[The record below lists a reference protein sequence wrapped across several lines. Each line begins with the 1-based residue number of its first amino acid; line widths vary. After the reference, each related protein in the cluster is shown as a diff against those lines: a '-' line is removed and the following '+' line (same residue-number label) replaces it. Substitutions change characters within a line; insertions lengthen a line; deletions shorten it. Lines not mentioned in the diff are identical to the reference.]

1 MTTLLLLAGAAAC
14 PPPAPSARIAPRSL
28 AVPPRV
34 AIPLGIGAVVL
45 AALAFD
51 RASLVIALAMG
62 AATVVWVADSQ
73 RRARAASKRTEA
85 VATFLG
91 HLGTNVE
98 AGAPLHAALE
108 RAAEHAP
115 REIAR
120 DVAHLIHHVGTG
132 TPLAAETDEIAR
144 IAPLFALSASRGVP
158 LSRLVAAAR
167 DDIDHARRHRAATNA
182 ALAGPKTTAV
192 VLALL
197 PFAGLLMGAAMGANP
212 LALLA
217 GGGLGGALLTVGTA
231 LVCAGVIVSQHI
243 IQGATT

>member
-45 AALAFD
+45 ATVAFD

-62 AATVVWVADSQ
+62 AATVVWVADTQ

-85 VATFLG
+85 VATFFG

-120 DVAHLIHHVGTG
+120 DVAHLIHHVTTG
-132 TPLAAETDEIAR
+132 APLAAETDEFAR
-144 IAPLFALSASRGVP
+144 IAPLLTLSVSRGVP

-167 DDIDHARRHRAATNA
+167 DDIDHTRRHRAATNA

>member
-62 AATVVWVADSQ
+62 AATVVWVADTQ

-108 RAAEHAP
+108 RAAEHTP

-120 DVAHLIHHVGTG
+120 DVAHLIHHVTTG
-132 TPLAAETDEIAR
+132 APLAAETDEFAR

-167 DDIDHARRHRAATNA
+167 DDIDHARRHRATTNA

-212 LALLA
+212 LALLT

>member
-28 AVPPRV
+28 AVPPRI
-34 AIPLGIGAVVL
+34 AIPLVVGAVVL

-62 AATVVWVADSQ
+62 AATVVWVADTQ

-120 DVAHLIHHVGTG
+120 DVAHLIHHVTTG
-132 TPLAAETDEIAR
+132 APLAAETDEFAR

-167 DDIDHARRHRAATNA
+167 DDIDHTRRHRATTNA

-212 LALLA
+212 LALLT
-217 GGGLGGALLTVGTA
+217 GGGLGGVLLTVGTA

>member
-62 AATVVWVADSQ
+62 AATVVWVADTQ

-120 DVAHLIHHVGTG
+120 DLAHLIHHVTTG
-132 TPLAAETDEIAR
+132 APLAAETDEFAR
-144 IAPLFALSASRGVP
+144 IAPLFTLSASRGVP

-167 DDIDHARRHRAATNA
+167 DDIDHTRRHRAATNA

>member
-14 PPPAPSARIAPRSL
+14 PPPAPGARIAPRSL

-51 RASLVIALAMG
+51 RASLVIAAAMG
-62 AATVVWVADSQ
+62 AATVVWVADTQ

-132 TPLAAETDEIAR
+132 TPLAAETDEFAR
-144 IAPLFALSASRGVP
+144 IAPLLTLSASRGVP

-167 DDIDHARRHRAATNA
+167 DDIDHTRRHRATTNA

>member
-62 AATVVWVADSQ
+62 AATVVWVADTQ

-120 DVAHLIHHVGTG
+120 DVAHLIHHVTTG
-132 TPLAAETDEIAR
+132 APLAAETDEFAR

-167 DDIDHARRHRAATNA
+167 DDIDHTRRHRAATNA

-212 LALLA
+212 LALLT

>member
-14 PPPAPSARIAPRSL
+14 PSPAPSTRIAPRSL
-28 AVPPRV
+28 AVPPRI
-34 AIPLGIGAVVL
+34 AIPLGVGAVVL

-51 RASLVIALAMG
+51 RASLVIAAAMG
-62 AATVVWVADSQ
+62 AATVVWVADTH

-108 RAAEHAP
+108 RAAEHTP
-115 REIAR
+115 REIVR
-120 DVAHLIHHVGTG
+120 DLAHLIHHVTTG
-132 TPLAAETDEIAR
+132 APLAAETDEFAR
-144 IAPLFALSASRGVP
+144 IAPLLTLSASRGVP

-167 DDIDHARRHRAATNA
+167 DDIDHTRRHRATTNA

-212 LALLA
+212 LALLT
-217 GGGLGGALLTVGTA
+217 GGGLGGVLLTVGTA
-231 LVCAGVIVSQHI
+231 LVCAGVIASQHI

>member
-14 PPPAPSARIAPRSL
+14 PPPAPGARIAPRSL
-28 AVPPRV
+28 AVPPRIV
-34 AIPLGIGAVVL
+34 IPLVVGAVVL

-62 AATVVWVADSQ
+62 AATVVWVADTQ

-132 TPLAAETDEIAR
+132 APLAAETDEFAR

-167 DDIDHARRHRAATNA
+167 DDIDHARRHRATTNA

-212 LALLA
+212 LALLT
-217 GGGLGGALLTVGTA
+217 GGGLGGVLLTVGTA
-231 LVCAGVIVSQHI
+231 LVCAGVIVSQLI

>member
-62 AATVVWVADSQ
+62 AATVVWVADMH

-120 DVAHLIHHVGTG
+120 DLAHLIHHVTTG
-132 TPLAAETDEIAR
+132 APLAAETDEFAR
-144 IAPLFALSASRGVP
+144 IAPLLTLSASRGVP

-167 DDIDHARRHRAATNA
+167 DDIDHARRHRATTNA

-212 LALLA
+212 LALLT
-217 GGGLGGALLTVGTA
+217 GGGLGGVLLTVGTA
-231 LVCAGVIVSQHI
+231 LVCAGVIVSQLI

>member
-62 AATVVWVADSQ
+62 AATVVWVADTQ

-120 DVAHLIHHVGTG
+120 DVAHLIHHVTTG
-132 TPLAAETDEIAR
+132 APLAAETDEFAR

-167 DDIDHARRHRAATNA
+167 DDIDHTRRHRAATNA

-212 LALLA
+212 LALLT
-217 GGGLGGALLTVGTA
+217 GGGLGGVLLTVGTA

>member
-62 AATVVWVADSQ
+62 AATVVWVADTQ

-115 REIAR
+115 KEIAR
-120 DVAHLIHHVGTG
+120 DVAHLIHHVTTG
-132 TPLAAETDEIAR
+132 APLAAETDEFAR

-167 DDIDHARRHRAATNA
+167 DDIDHARRHRATTNA

-212 LALLA
+212 LALLT
-217 GGGLGGALLTVGTA
+217 GGGLGGVLLTVGTA

>member
-14 PPPAPSARIAPRSL
+14 PPPAPGARIAPRSL

-62 AATVVWVADSQ
+62 AATVVWVADTQ

-120 DVAHLIHHVGTG
+120 DVAHLIHHVTTG
-132 TPLAAETDEIAR
+132 APLAAETDEFAR

-167 DDIDHARRHRAATNA
+167 DDIDHTRRHRAATNA

-212 LALLA
+212 IALLT

>member
-14 PPPAPSARIAPRSL
+14 PPPAPGARIAPRSL

-62 AATVVWVADSQ
+62 AATVVWVADTQ

-132 TPLAAETDEIAR
+132 TPLAAETDEFAR

-167 DDIDHARRHRAATNA
+167 DDIDHTRRHRAATNA

-212 LALLA
+212 LALLT
-217 GGGLGGALLTVGTA
+217 GGGLGGVLLTVGTA

>member
-14 PPPAPSARIAPRSL
+14 PPPAPGARIAPRSL
-28 AVPPRV
+28 AVPPRI

-62 AATVVWVADSQ
+62 AATVVWVADTQ

-108 RAAEHAP
+108 RAAEHTP

-120 DVAHLIHHVGTG
+120 DVAHLIHHVTTG
-132 TPLAAETDEIAR
+132 APLAAETDEFAR

-167 DDIDHARRHRAATNA
+167 DDIDHARRHRATTNA

-212 LALLA
+212 LALLT

>member
-28 AVPPRV
+28 AVPPRI
-34 AIPLGIGAVVL
+34 AIPLVVGAVVL

-62 AATVVWVADSQ
+62 AATVVWVADTQ

-120 DVAHLIHHVGTG
+120 DVAHLIHHVTTG
-132 TPLAAETDEIAR
+132 APLAAETDEFAR
-144 IAPLFALSASRGVP
+144 IAPLFALSTSRGVP

-167 DDIDHARRHRAATNA
+167 DDIDHARRHRATTNA

-212 LALLA
+212 LALLT
-217 GGGLGGALLTVGTA
+217 GGGLGGVLLTVGTA
-231 LVCAGVIVSQHI
+231 LVCAGVIVSQLI

>member
-14 PPPAPSARIAPRSL
+14 PPPAPGARIAPRSL
-28 AVPPRV
+28 AVPPRIV
-34 AIPLGIGAVVL
+34 IPLGIGAVVL

-62 AATVVWVADSQ
+62 AATVVWVADTQ

-108 RAAEHAP
+108 RAADHTP

-120 DVAHLIHHVGTG
+120 DVGHLIHHVTTG
-132 TPLAAETDEIAR
+132 APLAAETDEFAR

-167 DDIDHARRHRAATNA
+167 DDIDHARRHRATTNA

-212 LALLA
+212 LALLT

>member
-62 AATVVWVADSQ
+62 AATVVWVADTQ

-108 RAAEHAP
+108 RTAEHAP

-120 DVAHLIHHVGTG
+120 DVAHLIHHVSTG
-132 TPLAAETDEIAR
+132 TPLAAGTDEFAR

-167 DDIDHARRHRAATNA
+167 DDIDHTRRHRAATNA

-197 PFAGLLMGAAMGANP
+197 PFAGLLMGAVMGANP
-212 LALLA
+212 LALLT

>member
-1 MTTLLLLAGAAAC
+1 MTALLLLAGAAAC
-14 PPPAPSARIAPRSL
+14 PPPAPSTRIAPRSL
-28 AVPPRV
+28 AVPPRI
-34 AIPLGIGAVVL
+34 AISLVIGAVVL

-51 RASLVIALAMG
+51 RASLVIAAAMG
-62 AATVVWVADSQ
+62 AATVVWVADTH

-120 DVAHLIHHVGTG
+120 DVAHLIHHVTTG
-132 TPLAAETDEIAR
+132 APLAAETDEFAR

-167 DDIDHARRHRAATNA
+167 DDIDHARRHRATTNA

-212 LALLA
+212 LALLT
-217 GGGLGGALLTVGTA
+217 GGGLGGVLLTVGTA
-231 LVCAGVIVSQHI
+231 LVCAGVIVSQLI

>member
-62 AATVVWVADSQ
+62 AATVVWVADTQ

-120 DVAHLIHHVGTG
+120 DVAHLIHHVTTG
-132 TPLAAETDEIAR
+132 APLAAETDEFAR

-167 DDIDHARRHRAATNA
+167 DDIDHARRHRATTNA

-212 LALLA
+212 LALLT
-217 GGGLGGALLTVGTA
+217 GGGLGGVLLTVGTA
-231 LVCAGVIVSQHI
+231 LVCAGVIVSQLI

>member
-1 MTTLLLLAGAAAC
+1 MTTLLLLAVAAAC
-14 PPPAPSARIAPRSL
+14 PPPAPGARIAPRSL
-28 AVPPRV
+28 AVPPRIV
-34 AIPLGIGAVVL
+34 IPLVVGAVVL

-108 RAAEHAP
+108 RTAEHAP

-120 DVAHLIHHVGTG
+120 DVAHLIHHVTTG
-132 TPLAAETDEIAR
+132 APLAAETDEFAR

-167 DDIDHARRHRAATNA
+167 DDIDHARRHRATTNA

-212 LALLA
+212 LALLT
-217 GGGLGGALLTVGTA
+217 GGGLGGVLLTVGTA
-231 LVCAGVIVSQHI
+231 LVCLGVIASQLI

>member
-1 MTTLLLLAGAAAC
+1 M
-14 PPPAPSARIAPRSL
+14 
-28 AVPPRV
+28 
-34 AIPLGIGAVVL
+34 VL

-62 AATVVWVADSQ
+62 AATVVWVADTQ

-132 TPLAAETDEIAR
+132 APLAAETDEFAR

-167 DDIDHARRHRAATNA
+167 DDIDHARRHRATTNA

-212 LALLA
+212 LALLT
-217 GGGLGGALLTVGTA
+217 GGGLGGVLLTVGTA
-231 LVCAGVIVSQHI
+231 LVCAGVIVSQLI

>member
-62 AATVVWVADSQ
+62 AATVVWVADTQ

-120 DVAHLIHHVGTG
+120 DVAHLIHHVTTG
-132 TPLAAETDEIAR
+132 APLAAETDEFAR

-167 DDIDHARRHRAATNA
+167 DDIDHARRHRATTNA

-212 LALLA
+212 LALLT
-217 GGGLGGALLTVGTA
+217 GGGLGGVLLTVGTA

>member
-14 PPPAPSARIAPRSL
+14 PPPAPGARIAPRSL
-28 AVPPRV
+28 AVPPRIV
-34 AIPLGIGAVVL
+34 IPLGIGAVVL

-62 AATVVWVADSQ
+62 AATVVWVADTQ

-108 RAAEHAP
+108 RAAEHTP

-120 DVAHLIHHVGTG
+120 DVAHLIHHVTTG
-132 TPLAAETDEIAR
+132 APLAAETDEFAR

-167 DDIDHARRHRAATNA
+167 DDIDHARRHRATTNA

-212 LALLA
+212 LALLT

>member
-62 AATVVWVADSQ
+62 AATVVWVADTQ

-120 DVAHLIHHVGTG
+120 DVAHLIHHVTTG
-132 TPLAAETDEIAR
+132 APLAAETDEFAR

-167 DDIDHARRHRAATNA
+167 DDIDHARRHRATTNA

-231 LVCAGVIVSQHI
+231 LVCAGVIVSQYI

>member
-62 AATVVWVADSQ
+62 AATVVWVADTQ

-120 DVAHLIHHVGTG
+120 DVAHLIHHVSTG
-132 TPLAAETDEIAR
+132 TPLAAETDEFAR

-167 DDIDHARRHRAATNA
+167 DDIDHTRRHRAATNA

-212 LALLA
+212 LALLT
-217 GGGLGGALLTVGTA
+217 GGGLGGVLLTVGTA
-231 LVCAGVIVSQHI
+231 LVCAGVIASQRI

>member
-62 AATVVWVADSQ
+62 AATVVWVADTQ

-120 DVAHLIHHVGTG
+120 DVAHLIHHVTTG
-132 TPLAAETDEIAR
+132 APLAAETDEFAR

-167 DDIDHARRHRAATNA
+167 DDIDHARRHRATTNA

>member
-14 PPPAPSARIAPRSL
+14 PPPAPGARIAPRSL
-28 AVPPRV
+28 AVPPRI
-34 AIPLGIGAVVL
+34 AIPLVVGAVVL

-62 AATVVWVADSQ
+62 AATVVWVADTQ

-120 DVAHLIHHVGTG
+120 DVAHLIHHVTTG
-132 TPLAAETDEIAR
+132 APLAAETDEFAR

-167 DDIDHARRHRAATNA
+167 DDIDHTRRHRAATNA

-212 LALLA
+212 LALLT
-217 GGGLGGALLTVGTA
+217 GGGLGGVLLTVGTA

>member
-62 AATVVWVADSQ
+62 AATVVWVADTQ

-91 HLGTNVE
+91 HLSTNVE

-108 RAAEHAP
+108 RAAEQTP

-120 DVAHLIHHVGTG
+120 DLAHLIHHVTTG
-132 TPLAAETDEIAR
+132 APLAAETDEFAR
-144 IAPLFALSASRGVP
+144 IAPLLTLSASRGVP

-167 DDIDHARRHRAATNA
+167 DDIDHTRRHRATTNA

-217 GGGLGGALLTVGTA
+217 GGGLGGVLLTVGTA
-231 LVCAGVIVSQHI
+231 LVCAGVIVSQLI

>member
-14 PPPAPSARIAPRSL
+14 PPPAPSTRIAPRSL

-34 AIPLGIGAVVL
+34 AIPLVVGAVVL

-62 AATVVWVADSQ
+62 AATVVWVADTQ

-120 DVAHLIHHVGTG
+120 DVAHLIHHVTTG
-132 TPLAAETDEIAR
+132 APLAAETDEFAR
-144 IAPLFALSASRGVP
+144 IAPLFTLSASRGVP

-167 DDIDHARRHRAATNA
+167 DDIDHTRRHRAATNA

>member
-51 RASLVIALAMG
+51 RASLVIAAAMG
-62 AATVVWVADSQ
+62 AATVVWVADTH
-73 RRARAASKRTEA
+73 RRGRAASKRTEA

-91 HLGTNVE
+91 YLGTNVE

-120 DVAHLIHHVGTG
+120 DLAHLIHHVTTG
-132 TPLAAETDEIAR
+132 APLAAETDEFAR
-144 IAPLFALSASRGVP
+144 IAPLLTLSASRGVP

-167 DDIDHARRHRAATNA
+167 DDIDHTRRHRATTNA

-217 GGGLGGALLTVGTA
+217 GGGLGGVLLTVGTA
-231 LVCAGVIVSQHI
+231 LVCAGVIVSQLI

>member
-62 AATVVWVADSQ
+62 AATVVWVADTQ

-115 REIAR
+115 KEIAR
-120 DVAHLIHHVGTG
+120 DVAHLIHHVTTG
-132 TPLAAETDEIAR
+132 APLAAETDEFAR
-144 IAPLFALSASRGVP
+144 IAPLLTLSASRGVP

-212 LALLA
+212 LALLT
-217 GGGLGGALLTVGTA
+217 GGGLGGVLLTVGTA
-231 LVCAGVIVSQHI
+231 LVCLGVIASQLI

>member
-51 RASLVIALAMG
+51 RASLVIALTMG
-62 AATVVWVADSQ
+62 AATVVWVADTQ

-120 DVAHLIHHVGTG
+120 DIAHLIHHVSTG
-132 TPLAAETDEIAR
+132 TPLAAETDEFAR

-167 DDIDHARRHRAATNA
+167 DDIDHTRRHRAATNA

-212 LALLA
+212 LALLT
-217 GGGLGGALLTVGTA
+217 GGGLGGVLLTVGTA
-231 LVCAGVIVSQHI
+231 LVCAGVIVSQLI